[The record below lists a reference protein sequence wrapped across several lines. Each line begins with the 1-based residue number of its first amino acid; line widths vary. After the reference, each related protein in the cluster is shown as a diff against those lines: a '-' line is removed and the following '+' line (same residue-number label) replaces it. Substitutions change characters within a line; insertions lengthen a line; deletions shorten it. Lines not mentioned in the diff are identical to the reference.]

1 MKSSLLRLAL
11 IAAVVTGF
19 VACKKSDPHAS
30 HDHSAHK
37 HEHVAPHGGTAV
49 VLGDELYHLELVLD
63 ATKGLLQVYV
73 LDGELEKFV
82 RITDPAIELTATA
95 GGLTHTLVLKPST
108 NDATG
113 ETVGDT
119 SLYEAQAEWLKTTPV
134 FDAVV
139 KLVSIRGKEFQD
151 VKFNF
156 PKGNEA
162 H

>member
-1 MKSSLLRLAL
+1 MKSSLLRLIL
-11 IAAVVTGF
+11 LAVVAAGF
-19 VACKKSDPHAS
+19 VACKKSDPHAG

-49 VLGDELYHLELVLD
+49 VLGDELYHLELVRD
-63 ATKGLLQVYV
+63 AAKGALQVYV

-82 RITDPAIELTATA
+82 RITAPSIELTATA
-95 GGLTHTLVLKPST
+95 AGQTHALVLKPSP

-119 SLYEAQAEWLKTTPV
+119 SLYEAQAEWLKTTSE
-134 FDAVV
+134 FEGVV
-139 KLVSIRGKEFQD
+139 KSISIRGKQFSD